1 MMARH
6 WRRWAKT
13 KLQALL
19 RAWHWRSA
27 GGFEMWLWNWE
38 IVWSLWVW
46 SLPFRK
52 SYLDL
57 FWLIFFLTWCECILN
72 KTVWSCSLAWE
83 VGNRAQQVFC
93 WDTNSSCGQQ
103 LSFPWRMDPAQ
114 WCGSTENEKLCRFLV
129 GSGPLFLLSIFW
141 VFLSFGNLQVVG
153 WQATNGSFHWHVPAE
168 EGLGMGWIDKFHFE
182 LCPHH
187 PSFIVVKIPTLQF
200 PSRLR
205 W

>member
-1 MMARH
+1 MQ
-6 WRRWAKT
+6 WWQGTGEGEPRRSC
-13 KLQALL
+13 KLCCGHGIGAALAGL
-19 RAWHWRSA
+19 RC
-27 GGFEMWLWNWE
+27 GFENWE
-38 IVWSLWVW
+38 MVSSPLGWSLPWVW
-46 SLPFRK
+46 SFRLVLTYIFLRGV
-52 SYLDL
+52 SVS
-57 FWLIFFLTWCECILN
+57 FWTI
-72 KTVWSCSLAWE
+72 WSCSLACE

-168 EGLGMGWIDKFHFE
+168 EGLGMG
-182 LCPHH
+182 
-187 PSFIVVKIPTLQF
+187 
-200 PSRLR
+200 
-205 W
+205 